1 MILKMYYQG
10 VRKKPRVIKD
20 VIYQIEDKSEE
31 QTPPN
36 AH

>member
-1 MILKMYYQG
+1 METSMG
-10 VRKKPRVIKD
+10 IKD
-20 VIYQIEDKSEE
+20 VIYQIENKSEE